1 MDTSPSAADLT
12 ARGDHGSPVPLT
24 AGVKCGTNGGAKGGT
39 KGGGPKKS
47 HQAMHGHE
55 DDDDD
60 RGGEEDEG
68 EEAPVAKPRAPG
80 KPRVV

>member
-24 AGVKCGTNGGAKGGT
+24 AGTKGGA

-55 DDDDD
+55 DSDDGG
-60 RGGEEDEG
+60 GGEEDEG